1 MATKKTKGVGGRKPG
16 MTKEI
21 VDARKHLRTWA
32 ELEHEV
38 SEDVLEAYNVVRGVM
53 KDSTAPPASRRAAA
67 NDIIA
72 FFKELQQKSE
82 KKLEDF
88 ESGFEGNSG
97 EDSED
102 GSNVQPLFKWSE

>member
-1 MATKKTKGVGGRKPG
+1 MATKKGKGIGGRKPG

-21 VDARKHLRTWA
+21 VSARKHLRTWA

-38 SEDVLEAYNVVRGVM
+38 SEDVLEAYNVVRSVM

-82 KKLEDF
+82 KTVEDF
-88 ESGFEGNSG
+88 EGSFENDGG
-97 EDSED
+97 DSDD

>member
-1 MATKKTKGVGGRKPG
+1 

-21 VDARKHLRTWA
+21 VSARKHLRTWA

-38 SEDVLEAYNVVRGVM
+38 SEDVLEAYNVIRGVM
-53 KDSTAPPASRRAAA
+53 KNSEAPPASRRAAA

-72 FFKELQQKSE
+72 FFKELQEKSE
-82 KKLEDF
+82 KTVEEFYGEFDGD
-88 ESGFEGNSG
+88 SEGG
-97 EDSED
+97 SED